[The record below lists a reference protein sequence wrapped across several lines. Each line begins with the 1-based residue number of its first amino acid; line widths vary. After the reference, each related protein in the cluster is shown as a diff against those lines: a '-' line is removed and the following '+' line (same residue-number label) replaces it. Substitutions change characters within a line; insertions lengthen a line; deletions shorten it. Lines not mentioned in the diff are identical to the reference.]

1 MSSEKQISDISH
13 SRTLATQGA
22 SRPRVVIVGAALDEK
37 VDEIAALMR
46 EFLAKQKLSWRQAM
60 TDITAVGTF
69 RLGDRTKS
77 AWNRFPEAY

>member
-1 MSSEKQISDISH
+1 MSSERQFSDRSH

-69 RLGDRTKS
+69 RLGDRIEK
-77 AWNRFPEAY
+77 RLEPVP

>member
-1 MSSEKQISDISH
+1 MSSERQFSDISH

-69 RLGDRTKS
+69 RLGDRIEK
-77 AWNRFPEAY
+77 RLEPVP

>member
-1 MSSEKQISDISH
+1 M
-13 SRTLATQGA
+13 
-22 SRPRVVIVGAALDEK
+22 DEK

>member
-1 MSSEKQISDISH
+1 MSSERQISDISH

-69 RLGDRTKS
+69 RLGDRIEK
-77 AWNRFPEAY
+77 RLEPVP